1 MELYDLGH
9 HVLDRRV
16 VDRHGRL
23 LGRVDDL
30 ELSDED
36 PPQVTAILLGPEAL
50 GRRLGG
56 LLGTFVAGFARLRP
70 DGSGPPRIDW
80 GHVTGVGTEVET
92 DLDADSLGFPHGERW
107 LREHVVD
114 RLPASSASSE
124 SGPAGDTAGRDQ
136 TDRDQGGE
144 R

>member
-16 VDRHGRL
+16 VDRDGRV

-36 PPQVTAILLGPEAL
+36 PPHLMAILLGPEAL

-70 DGSGPPRIDW
+70 DGSSPPRIDW
-80 GHVTGVGTEVET
+80 DHVTQVGTEVET
-92 DLDADSLGFPHGERW
+92 DLDADSLDFPRSERW
-107 LREHVVD
+107 FREHVVD

-124 SGPAGDTAGRDQ
+124 SGPAGDTAGRTQ
-136 TDRDQGGE
+136 SDRAQGGDA
-144 R
+144 

>member
-16 VDRHGRL
+16 VDRNGRE

-30 ELSDED
+30 ELSTDD
-36 PPQVTAILLGPEAL
+36 PPRVTAILLGPEAL

-56 LLGTFVAGFARLRP
+56 VLGTFVAGFARLRP
-70 DGSGPPRIDW
+70 HGASPPRISW
-80 GHVTGVGTEVET
+80 QHVTDVGSEIAT
-92 DLDADSLGFPHGERW
+92 DLDADDLDFPRSERW

-114 RLPASSASSE
+114 RLPGASRSSE
-124 SGPAGDTAGRDQ
+124 TGPAFDTVGRGQ
-136 TDRDQGGE
+136 EGGT
-144 R
+144 

>member
-16 VDRHGRL
+16 VDRDGRV

-36 PPQVTAILLGPEAL
+36 PPHVTAILLGPEAL

-56 LLGTFVAGFARLRP
+56 LLGAFVAGFARLRP
-70 DGSGPPRIDW
+70 DGGVPPRIDW
-80 GHVTGVGTEVET
+80 DHVTQVGAEVET
-92 DLDADSLGFPHGERW
+92 DLDADSLDFPHGERW
-107 LREHVVD
+107 FREHVVD

-136 TDRDQGGE
+136 AHRDQGGDA
-144 R
+144 